1 LPAWHSILPINSRQ
15 ISIHAFTLNDL
26 ISSMVRLND
35 PSKGTLH
42 IIRGLGATVLMF
54 RSGTGF
60 KTQPANQNLESS
72 LLAGAGSAHF
82 RYSIFP
88 DRPQELG

>member
-1 LPAWHSILPINSRQ
+1 MIAGF
-15 ISIHAFTLNDL
+15 AFTLADL
-26 ISSMVRLND
+26 ISFMVRLSD
-35 PSKGTLH
+35 PSKGRL
-42 IIRGLGATVLMF
+42 ISRGLGATVLMF